1 MFIVASLCK
10 MLYVNMEYVNT
21 HSTKRVRAKA
31 QGPKGTELGQFTR
44 WNFVLETESQ
54 KIKFEQ

>member
-31 QGPKGTELGQFTR
+31 RGPKGTELGQFTR
-44 WNFVLETESQ
+44 CNFVLETESQ